1 METSAMIHAM
11 KDSISEVLEQM
22 FFLPIDF
29 IDPQQTPADD
39 ALDDG
44 EVMGTTVG
52 FSGSPSGSFRLSI
65 PKTLAT
71 AVTADFMGVLPETLS
86 EEQVTGTVKEMI
98 NMLAGNT
105 LSAYA
110 PQAVFDLQIPE
121 IIAPATAK
129 ESAGADQSTIDIW
142 IQTLESR
149 MTLQL
154 VTVEKKDR

>member
-1 METSAMIHAM
+1 MDTSAMIHAM

-29 IDPQQTPADD
+29 MDPEQSPENENTK
-39 ALDDG
+39 DG
-44 EVMGTTVG
+44 GMMTTRIG
-52 FSGSPSGSFRLSI
+52 FSGTPSGLFLLTM
-65 PKTLAT
+65 PEGLAS

-86 EEQVTGTVKEMI
+86 REQITGTLMEMI

-121 IIAPATAK
+121 MLAAP
-129 ESAGADQSTIDIW
+129 GADPDATDKGQCIDIG

-149 MTLQL
+149 MSLQL
-154 VTVEKKDR
+154 IVADA